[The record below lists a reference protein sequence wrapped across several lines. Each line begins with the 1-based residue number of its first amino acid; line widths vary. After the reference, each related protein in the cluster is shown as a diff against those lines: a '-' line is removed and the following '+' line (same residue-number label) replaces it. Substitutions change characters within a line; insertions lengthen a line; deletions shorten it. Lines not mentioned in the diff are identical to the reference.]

1 MLPLLSLL
9 APGEGARH
17 LLVNFCAELN
27 ARVRHNGGSQQ
38 PPEPTLGTL
47 EVQLDA
53 ELNHA
58 RATVAGVGV
67 IVLAKERAVVA
78 RRGLTSRAKSR

>member
-1 MLPLLSLL
+1 M
-9 APGEGARH
+9 PGSAITVGPR
-17 LLVNFCAELN
+17 
-27 ARVRHNGGSQQ
+27 Q